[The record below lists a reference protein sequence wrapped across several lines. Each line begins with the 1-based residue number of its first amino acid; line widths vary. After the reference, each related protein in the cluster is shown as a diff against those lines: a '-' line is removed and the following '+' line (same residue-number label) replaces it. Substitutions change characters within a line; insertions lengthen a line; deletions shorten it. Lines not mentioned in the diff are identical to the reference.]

1 MCLRH
6 CCYNFLLVHV
16 LLLLIAAVAV
26 AIALLT
32 ALLTAAA
39 AAFVVGNDDSDAPF
53 ACYSIPVQLMQKCSC
68 DAFFPSK
75 LW

>member
-6 CCYNFLLVHV
+6 CCYNFLLVHL

-39 AAFVVGNDDSDAPF
+39 AFVAGNDDSDAPF
-53 ACYSIPVQLMQKCSC
+53 ACYSIPAQLMQKCSC